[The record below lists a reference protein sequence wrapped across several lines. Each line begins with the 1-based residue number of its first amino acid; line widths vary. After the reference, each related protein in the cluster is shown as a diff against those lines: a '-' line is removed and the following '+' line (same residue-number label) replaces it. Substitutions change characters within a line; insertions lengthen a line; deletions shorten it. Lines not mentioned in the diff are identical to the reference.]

1 MEGLFCGDVRIFIPK
16 SATVSFVRKQ
26 KRDRQTE
33 KQTNLRIDCLDKPGG
48 GALIF
53 FVRGADVYWR
63 CQKIYPQ

>member
-1 MEGLFCGDVRIFIPK
+1 MEIYEYLYPIVQHFHLCGKKNRE
-16 SATVSFVRKQ
+16 TNRE
-26 KRDRQTE
+26 TH
-33 KQTNLRIDCLDKPGG
+33 TNLRMDCLDKPRR